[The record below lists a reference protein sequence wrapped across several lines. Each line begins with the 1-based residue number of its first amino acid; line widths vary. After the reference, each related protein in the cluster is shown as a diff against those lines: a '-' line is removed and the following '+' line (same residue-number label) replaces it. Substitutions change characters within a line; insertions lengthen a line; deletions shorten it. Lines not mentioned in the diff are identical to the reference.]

1 MEQRVINDIKIII
14 KGVIKAF
21 NNYDANTIMELSNHI
36 IHSASIYQ
44 DKLTSMTA
52 IITYSLGKIIARGKV
67 RRYPQKAWEEF
78 KARIRN
84 GLNKALTSAN
94 ENDLNGLRKALLMI
108 QQGVIK
114 LDESFMSYA
123 EVVITK
129 GKMNKG
135 AKMHEHGVSV
145 KRIAD
150 LFGVSEWELMNYI
163 GKTNI
168 YERDITTSNVK
179 ERLKKARRLFN

>member
-1 MEQRVINDIKIII
+1 MEKQVLNDIKSII

-21 NNYDANTIMELSNHI
+21 STYDPNTIMELSNHI

-52 IITYSLGKIIARGKV
+52 IITYSLGKIIARGKI
-67 RRYPQKAWEEF
+67 RRYPQEAWEEF
-78 KARIRN
+78 KVAVKRELDN
-84 GLNKALTSAN
+84 
-94 ENDLNGLRKALLMI
+94 ALLSI
-108 QQGVIK
+108 NEKDLQGLKNALLKLQQAIIK
-114 LDESFMSYA
+114 LDKSFMSYA
-123 EVVITK
+123 EYVITK
-129 GKMNKG
+129 GKITKG

-145 KRIAD
+145 KRIAE

-168 YERDITTSNVK
+168 YERDVTTSTVK
-179 ERLKKARRLFN
+179 ERLKKARRLFE